1 MAERNLAK
9 VQVVGSNPITRSNPS
24 TRCET
29 SPDPAAGL
37 GLCVVAIAK
46 ALGAGEILV
55 FADNNDALELA
66 EQLGATRTDDVG
78 NAESVISS
86 NAPGGVDHLFE
97 CQYEY
102 KSQERVVSDLL
113 KKGRSAYLLGWPGT
127 E

>member
-1 MAERNLAK
+1 M
-9 VQVVGSNPITRSNPS
+9 
-24 TRCET
+24 
-29 SPDPAAGL
+29 
-37 GLCVVAIAK
+37 AIAK